1 MASNTMGI
9 FRRKVPHYYIP
20 IHPDNI
26 TMDDW
31 VILLEAGTIVGPKK
45 EKLRVAKATKEKKI
59 KRKYNIFL
67 RKKHFLVLEGYNPR
81 IHALY
86 FCPQLYRSDD
96 DNNLVPLEGEDMGRL
111 LAESV
116 QDGVVEKEPWYE
128 PLDKMP
134 GKPIR
139 RTNFDTLVV
148 DHKVD
153 RNSSETV
160 S

>member
-1 MASNTMGI
+1 MMAALETHTLFVAR
-9 FRRKVPHYYIP
+9 FRKYMR
-20 IHPDNI
+20 
-26 TMDDW
+26 TA
-31 VILLEAGTIVGPKK
+31 EAGTIVGPKK

-59 KRKYNIFL
+59 KRKYNVFL

-86 FCPQLYRSDD
+86 FCPQLYRSDG
-96 DNNLVPLEGEDMGRL
+96 DNNFVPLEGGEIGRL
-111 LAESV
+111 LAQSV
-116 QDGVVEKEPWYE
+116 QEGVVEREPWYE

-134 GKPIR
+134 GKPIL

-148 DHKVD
+148 DRRVD
-153 RNSSETV
+153 RNSSSEAV

>member
-1 MASNTMGI
+1 M
-9 FRRKVPHYYIP
+9 P
-20 IHPDNI
+20 
-26 TMDDW
+26 
-31 VILLEAGTIVGPKK
+31 
-45 EKLRVAKATKEKKI
+45 
-59 KRKYNIFL
+59 
-67 RKKHFLVLEGYNPR
+67 
-81 IHALY
+81 LY
-86 FCPQLYRSDD
+86 FCPQLYRSDG
-96 DNNLVPLEGEDMGRL
+96 DNNLVPLEGEDIGRL
-111 LAESV
+111 LAQSV